1 MLSLTCESGGIIV
14 VEILSGGD
22 SIPDIMVS
30 DWFCVGMMLR
40 KLLLS
45 RLGIQSIYEQNNQV
59 YRKYLVLFFYGNQPL
74 GLLYFLTGIMK
85 FLSSGI
91 RV

>member
-30 DWFCVGMMLR
+30 DLFCVGMMLR

-85 FLSSGI
+85 FLRFGI

>member
-1 MLSLTCESGGIIV
+1 MLSLTCESGGIIA
-14 VEILSGGD
+14 VEILSG
-22 SIPDIMVS
+22 SAPIPSIMVS
-30 DWFCVGMMLR
+30 TLFYVGTMLR

-91 RV
+91 WV